1 MPCNIVEGWC
11 ITPCNI
17 FSFFK
22 RGGGYTFTFIL
33 KTDKPD
39 KERTLLKRGVVGR
52 NKVWDGV
59 LRLVILWEGVLR
71 LVILLEGVY
80 YAL

>member
-1 MPCNIVEGWC
+1 MWEGVLRLVILGGC

-22 RGGGYTFTFIL
+22 IRGGGYTFTFFL

-39 KERTLLKRGVVGR
+39 KNGHF
-52 NKVWDGV
+52 
-59 LRLVILWEGVLR
+59 
-71 LVILLEGVY
+71 
-80 YAL
+80 